1 MKIMENTECTTIEK
15 YTVRKSLY
23 EYLFSFLLP
32 LTIAVFICFGL
43 FLNTIDPEIVRVKKV
58 VSKIKT
64 QFIIPE
70 PQKKIEKRIEKK
82 VTKKNPPV
90 VKKEEVKEE
99 KPIDLT
105 EKPEMNEKQDDIV
118 KEVKKRKKVRR
129 IYGLKKVY
137 SRGFGSGGSM
147 SDAVVG
153 KLGNTL
159 NKEFDTITATEEEI
173 KGQIV
178 STTTVTQAPSFKKRV
193 KPEYT
198 DEMIKNR
205 IQGTVKVKVLI
216 DVDGK
221 VKKAAALN
229 DLGFE
234 AARKAI
240 SACLNMEFFPA
251 MRGEN
256 PVAVWII
263 IPIKFVLLG

>member
-1 MKIMENTECTTIEK
+1 MKNIKNIDIEK
-15 YTVRKSLY
+15 YTERKSLY
-23 EYLFSFLLP
+23 EYLFSFIFP
-32 LTIAVFICFGL
+32 VTVCVFIGFGL
-43 FLNTIDPEIVRVKKV
+43 FLNSIEQKIVRVDRV
-58 VSKIKT
+58 VSKVQT

-70 PQKKIEKRIEKK
+70 PPKKIVKKVLEKK
-82 VTKKNPPV
+82 QPV
-90 VKKEEVKEE
+90 VKKEKMTE
-99 KPIDLT
+99 KKPVDLT
-105 EKPEMNEKQDDIV
+105 EKPKKKEKQDDIV
-118 KEVKKRKKVRR
+118 KEVRKTEKKVRR
-129 IYGLKKVY
+129 VYGLKKVY
-137 SRGFGSGGSM
+137 SRGLGSGGLM

-173 KGQIV
+173 QGQVV

-198 DEMIKNR
+198 NEMIENK

-216 DVDGK
+216 DVDGR
-221 VKKAAALN
+221 VKKATALN

-234 AARKAI
+234 AATKAI
-240 SACLNMEFFPA
+240 TACLNMEFFPA